1 MAWNL
6 LETRSLVAERIEG
19 RRGAIPTDRR
29 SENRELLELVS
40 ATMVGRVLG
49 IDLGERR
56 IGLAISDEDGRF
68 AFPAGFHERRDLA
81 GDLEA
86 LRTLAVSRGAVRI
99 VVGLPLLLEG
109 REGTGARA
117 ARGFAEAL
125 RRATLLPV
133 ELVDERLTTREAERA
148 LAEAP
153 RKTRR
158 GRKQV
163 IDAMAATL
171 LLRGWLD
178 AQSRRDAGR

>member
-1 MAWNL
+1 M
-6 LETRSLVAERIEG
+6 
-19 RRGAIPTDRR
+19 
-29 SENRELLELVS
+29 
-40 ATMVGRVLG
+40 MGRVLG

-56 IGLAISDEDGRF
+56 IGLAISDEEGRF
-68 AFPAGFHERRDLA
+68 AFPAGFHERRDLP

-86 LRTLAVSRGAVRI
+86 LRSVAASRGAVRI
-99 VVGLPLLLEG
+99 VVGLPLLLDG

-117 ARGFAEAL
+117 AREFADAL
-125 RRATLLPV
+125 RRATSLPV

-178 AQSRRDAGR
+178 SQSRGDVGR

>member
-1 MAWNL
+1 M
-6 LETRSLVAERIEG
+6 LETRSLVAEAIGG
-19 RRGAIPTDRR
+19 RRRATDTRGL
-29 SENRELLELVS
+29 SESREPLELGS
-40 ATMVGRVLG
+40 ASMMGRVLG

-56 IGLAISDEDGRF
+56 IGLAISDEEGRF
-68 AFPAGFHERRDLA
+68 AFPAGFHQRRDLA

-86 LRTLAVSRGAVRI
+86 LRALAVSQGAVRI
-99 VVGLPLLLEG
+99 VVGLPLLLDG

-117 ARGFAEAL
+117 AREFAEAL
-125 RRATLLPV
+125 RRATSLPV

-148 LAEAP
+148 LAQAP

-178 AQSRRDAGR
+178 AQSRGGAVR

>member
-1 MAWNL
+1 M
-6 LETRSLVAERIEG
+6 
-19 RRGAIPTDRR
+19 
-29 SENRELLELVS
+29 
-40 ATMVGRVLG
+40 MGRVLG

-56 IGLAISDEDGRF
+56 IGLAVSDEEGRF

-86 LRTLAVSRGAVRI
+86 LRALAVSQGAVRI
-99 VVGLPLLLEG
+99 VVGLPLLLDG

-117 ARGFAEAL
+117 AREFAEAL
-125 RRATLLPV
+125 RRVTSLPV

-148 LAEAP
+148 LAQAP
-153 RKTRR
+153 RKVRR

-178 AQSRRDAGR
+178 ARSRSDAGR